1 MAYNEALAAR
11 IRDWLDDAPGLTERK
26 MFGGICF
33 MVNGNMCAGVSKD
46 QFMARVGIPNYQD
59 ALKRPGACEMMMSG
73 RPMNGIVFL
82 NSEDVA
88 SDEALSTWLEPCLE
102 FATSL
107 KPKVK

>member
-1 MAYNEALAAR
+1 MAYDEALAHR
-11 IRDWLDDAPGLTERK
+11 VREYLGDGPGVTERK

-33 MVNGNMCAGVSKD
+33 MVNGNMCAGVTKD
-46 QFMARVGIPNYQD
+46 RLMARVGIPNYQE
-59 ALKRPGACEMMMSG
+59 ALKRPGAFEVEMSG

-82 NSEDVA
+82 NSQDVA
-88 SDEALSTWLEPCLE
+88 SDETLASWLDPCLA

>member
-1 MAYNEALAAR
+1 MAYDEALAAR
-11 IRDWLDDAPGLTERK
+11 VRDWLSDAPGVTERK

-33 MVNGNMCAGVSKD
+33 MVNGNMCAGVTKD
-46 QFMARVGIPNYQD
+46 RLMARVGIPSYQE
-59 ALKRPGACEMMMSG
+59 ALKRPGAFEVEMSG

-82 NSEDVA
+82 NSQDVA
-88 SDEALSTWLEPCLE
+88 SEATLASWLEPCLA

>member
-1 MAYNEALAAR
+1 MAYDEALAAR
-11 IRDWLDDAPGLTERK
+11 IRDWLADAPGVTERK

-46 QFMARVGIPNYQD
+46 RLMARVGVPHWEE
-59 ALKRPGACEMMMSG
+59 ALKRPHAYSMDMGS
-73 RPMNGIVFL
+73 RPMAGMVFV
-82 NSEDVA
+82 NSQDVESEETLA
-88 SDEALSTWLEPCLE
+88 SWLEPCLA